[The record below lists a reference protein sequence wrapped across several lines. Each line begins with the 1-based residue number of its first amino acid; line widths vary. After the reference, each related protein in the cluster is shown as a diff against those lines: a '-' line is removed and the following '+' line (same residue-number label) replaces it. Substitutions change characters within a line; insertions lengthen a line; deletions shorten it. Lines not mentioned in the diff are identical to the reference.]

1 MVSGIPCLSFPALE
15 VGIELVIIPSLVV
28 IAFCVII
35 QGVWEH
41 RAGRAA
47 GWTLWSCRDGAPGCI
62 LLIPLG
68 LGRADPPDGSAQPP
82 PDRAASAPPSPLCNA
97 HLGVPAL
104 QPEQQRRFTKI
115 LRASK

>member
-47 GWTLWSCRDGAPGCI
+47 GWTLELQGWSSWLHPPHPSGFRE
-62 LLIPLG
+62 
-68 LGRADPPDGSAQPP
+68 GR
-82 PDRAASAPPSPLCNA
+82 SP
-97 HLGVPAL
+97 
-104 QPEQQRRFTKI
+104 
-115 LRASK
+115 